1 VSWIVRRA
9 VGMGMLVSLG
19 AGIALIFTAGN
30 RAAVIDIYL
39 LVIGGIVLL
48 GLVRV
53 ARVLR
58 RRTPASSFEAAV
70 ARARAPRSVEEDVLT
85 LDREVEL
92 SRMDG
97 FHFHVRMRPVL
108 RDVAAHRLRVRYG
121 IELDRE
127 PERARELLPAEV
139 WEVVRPDRPPPA
151 ERLGPGPTLAQQ
163 RAVLDGLEKL

>member
-1 VSWIVRRA
+1 MSWIVRRA

-70 ARARAPRSVEEDVLT
+70 ARARA
-85 LDREVEL
+85 
-92 SRMDG
+92 
-97 FHFHVRMRPVL
+97 
-108 RDVAAHRLRVRYG
+108 
-121 IELDRE
+121 
-127 PERARELLPAEV
+127 LPASPETI
-139 WEVVRPDRPPPA
+139 RLISRRT
-151 ERLGPGPTLAQQ
+151 ER
-163 RAVLDGLEKL
+163 